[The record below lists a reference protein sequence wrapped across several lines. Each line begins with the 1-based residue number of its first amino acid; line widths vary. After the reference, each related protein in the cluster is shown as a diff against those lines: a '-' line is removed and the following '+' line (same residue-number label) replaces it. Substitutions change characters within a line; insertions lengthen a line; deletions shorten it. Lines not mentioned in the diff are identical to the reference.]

1 MLRAFNDAI
10 IVTDFLV
17 AHGSLLKFS
26 KKKLRKYYNR
36 KLLKDSMEGY

>member
-17 AHGSLLKFS
+17 AHGSQLKFS
-26 KKKLRKYYNR
+26 NKKLRKYYNW
-36 KLLKDSMEGY
+36 KVLEDSKKSC